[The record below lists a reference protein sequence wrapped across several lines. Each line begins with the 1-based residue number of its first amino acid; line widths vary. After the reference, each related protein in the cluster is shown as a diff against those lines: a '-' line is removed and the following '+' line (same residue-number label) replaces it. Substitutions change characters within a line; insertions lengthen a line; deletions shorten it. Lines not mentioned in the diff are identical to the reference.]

1 MSNPTA
7 VTVTTP
13 FVRRAILNAAKM
25 AMVTIAFATGSALMP
40 HTVAAQDAPTQ
51 ARWQLIVNEGKLLPT
66 GEMRDVLSRA
76 NLTAATLFYSVHPA
90 LAVTTTVGWARSRDI
105 ATDED
110 PKLDVFTYDVGVE
123 LRAPQFALGA
133 VTIRPMLGTGAG
145 GRSYNYRSLDVDAA
159 HNLAGYGSAA
169 AEFGYRRVRLRIEA
183 RDYVTRFK
191 PLTGVGASSTRNDVA
206 VTAGVRLVAR

>member
-1 MSNPTA
+1 MSNTTA
-7 VTVTTP
+7 VTTQ
-13 FVRRAILNAAKM
+13 FVRRAVRSAAKT
-25 AMVTIAFATGSALMP
+25 AIATIAFATSYALMP
-40 HTVAAQDAPTQ
+40 PTAAAQDAATQ
-51 ARWQLIVNEGKLLPT
+51 SRWQLIVNEGKLLPT

-76 NLTAATLFYSVHPA
+76 NLTAAKLFYSVHPA
-90 LAVTTTVGWARSRDI
+90 VAITTTVGWARSRDI

-123 LRAPQFALGA
+123 VRAPQLALGA

-191 PLTGVGASSTRNDVA
+191 PLTGIGSTSTRNDVA